1 MKNDFKGCSVDRI
14 DNSKGYALSNLQL
27 IPLAMNVSKD
37 KTAFD
42 GTSHTCSKCKERK
55 AAAKFVLDKRRLSGI
70 GSICKKCDANRN
82 TKQIGV

>member
-14 DNSKGYALSNLQL
+14 DNSKGYEFSNLQL
-27 IPLAMNVSKD
+27 IPLAVNVSKD

-42 GTSHTCSKCKERK
+42 GISHTCSKCKERK

-82 TKQIGV
+82 TKQTGV